1 MSLFMTCEEA
11 TALLSDL
18 EDGLLSP
25 WQRFKVKLHLL
36 FCPGCRTM
44 AATLHSLPR
53 LVEPLLEPA
62 PDAARQ
68 ALEKAMARITS
79 HGTARPRPATPVP
92 AEALELLGGEPDPA
106 LAILAAAHRTV
117 ASARTPEPGPYHLPQ
132 GILDKLPP
140 ETQWRWIPGVN
151 GKRRAELLQDPVNG
165 RRLILA
171 YSPNGVRS
179 KAHRHLGSE
188 SILVLSGSMM
198 DQGLTLGP
206 GDWVHHAQGSVHAPE
221 IMDQPCWCLIR
232 EEGRTETP
240 SALDRLR
247 IRLGKG

>member
-68 ALEKAMARITS
+68 ALENAMARITS
-79 HGTARPRPATPVP
+79 HGTANA
-92 AEALELLGGEPDPA
+92 GGGQP
-106 LAILAAAHRTV
+106 T
-117 ASARTPEPGPYHLPQ
+117 
-132 GILDKLPP
+132 
-140 ETQWRWIPGVN
+140 
-151 GKRRAELLQDPVNG
+151 G
-165 RRLILA
+165 R
-171 YSPNGVRS
+171 
-179 KAHRHLGSE
+179 
-188 SILVLSGSMM
+188 
-198 DQGLTLGP
+198 
-206 GDWVHHAQGSVHAPE
+206 
-221 IMDQPCWCLIR
+221 
-232 EEGRTETP
+232 
-240 SALDRLR
+240 
-247 IRLGKG
+247 